1 MKKNIKIWCML
12 VIFILNII
20 LAVIP
25 SNNAWA
31 MKKNQYSIIRV
42 DEGIKYLSV
51 YNDNILLINNEGQ
64 AILRKDEID
73 IKIQGNN
80 FRMLAKN
87 LIINDENK
95 IYDVFNEE
103 FLDEETIDKFE
114 DIIIESKNIFVTG
127 AGRSGLAAKAFAMR
141 LMHLGLSAYVVGE
154 TISPAIYEDDCI
166 IAISG
171 SGETNTIVSAAKI
184 AKNRGSKVLAVTS
197 YPEST
202 LGKLSDAY
210 VFVKG
215 RTKKEV
221 DDENYMKRQIHGN
234 YTSLTPLGTA
244 FELTTLVFLDAIVSE
259 LMEKMQQTE
268 SDLKA
273 RHTVLE

>member
-1 MKKNIKIWCML
+1 MKDSIK
-12 VIFILNII
+12 
-20 LAVIP
+20 
-25 SNNAWA
+25 
-31 MKKNQYSIIRV
+31 
-42 DEGIKYLSV
+42 
-51 YNDNILLINNEGQ
+51 
-64 AILRKDEID
+64 AILENID
-73 IKIQGNN
+73 SAQQ
-80 FRMLAKN
+80 
-87 LIINDENK
+87 
-95 IYDVFNEE
+95 
-103 FLDEETIDKFE
+103 FLDEESVDEFE
-114 DIIIESKNIFVTG
+114 NIIINANNIFVTG

-141 LMHLGLSAYVVGE
+141 LMHLGLSSFVVGE
-154 TISPAIYEDDCI
+154 TISPAINADDCI

-202 LGKLSDAY
+202 LGQLADGY
-210 VFVKG
+210 LFVKG

-234 YTSLTPLGTA
+234 DTSLTPLGTA
-244 FELTTLVFLDAIVSE
+244 FELTTLGFLDAVVSE
-259 LMEKMQQTE
+259 LMEKMEQTE

>member
-1 MKKNIKIWCML
+1 METMKTSIKA
-12 VIFILNII
+12 IL
-20 LAVIP
+20 
-25 SNNAWA
+25 
-31 MKKNQYSIIRV
+31 
-42 DEGIKYLSV
+42 
-51 YNDNILLINNEGQ
+51 DNIESAQ
-64 AILRKDEID
+64 D
-73 IKIQGNN
+73 
-80 FRMLAKN
+80 
-87 LIINDENK
+87 
-95 IYDVFNEE
+95 Y
-103 FLDEETIDKFE
+103 LDEEAIEKFE
-114 DIIIESKNIFVTG
+114 EIIINSKNIFVTG

-184 AKNRGSKVLAVTS
+184 AKNRGSKVLALTS

-202 LGKLSDAY
+202 LGQLCDSY
-210 VFVKG
+210 ILVKG

-221 DDENYMKRQIHGN
+221 DDENYIKRQIHGN

-259 LMEKMQQTE
+259 LMEKMHQTE

>member
-1 MKKNIKIWCML
+1 MKTSIRA
-12 VIFILNII
+12 IL
-20 LAVIP
+20 
-25 SNNAWA
+25 
-31 MKKNQYSIIRV
+31 
-42 DEGIKYLSV
+42 
-51 YNDNILLINNEGQ
+51 DNIESAQ
-64 AILRKDEID
+64 
-73 IKIQGNN
+73 
-80 FRMLAKN
+80 
-87 LIINDENK
+87 
-95 IYDVFNEE
+95 E
-103 FLDEETIDKFE
+103 FLDEQAIEDFE
-114 DIIIESKNIFVTG
+114 DIIINSKNIFVTG

-166 IAISG
+166 VAISG

-184 AKNRGSKVLAVTS
+184 AKNRGSKVLALTS

-202 LGKLSDAY
+202 LGQLADS
-210 VFVKG
+210 FILVKG

-259 LMEKMQQTE
+259 LMEKMHQTE

>member
-1 MKKNIKIWCML
+1 MEIMKTSIK
-12 VIFILNII
+12 
-20 LAVIP
+20 
-25 SNNAWA
+25 
-31 MKKNQYSIIRV
+31 
-42 DEGIKYLSV
+42 
-51 YNDNILLINNEGQ
+51 
-64 AILRKDEID
+64 AIL
-73 IKIQGNN
+73 
-80 FRMLAKN
+80 
-87 LIINDENK
+87 EN
-95 IYDVFNEE
+95 IESAEE
-103 FLDEETIDKFE
+103 FLDEKTIDKFE
-114 DIIIESKNIFVTG
+114 NMIIDANNIFVTG

-141 LMHLGLSAYVVGE
+141 LMHLGLSSYVVGE
-154 TISPAIYEDDCI
+154 TISPAINADDCI

-197 YPEST
+197 YPDST
-202 LGKLSDAY
+202 LGQLADGHLL
-210 VFVKG
+210 VKG

-259 LMEKMQQTE
+259 LMEKMEQTE

>member
-1 MKKNIKIWCML
+1 MEIMKTSINAILDNIK
-12 VIFILNII
+12 
-20 LAVIP
+20 
-25 SNNAWA
+25 NA
-31 MKKNQYSIIRV
+31 
-42 DEGIKYLSV
+42 
-51 YNDNILLINNEGQ
+51 
-64 AILRKDEID
+64 
-73 IKIQGNN
+73 
-80 FRMLAKN
+80 
-87 LIINDENK
+87 
-95 IYDVFNEE
+95 EE

-171 SGETNTIVSAAKI
+171 SGETNTIVSASKI

>member
-1 MKKNIKIWCML
+1 MEIMKTSIKA
-12 VIFILNII
+12 IL
-20 LAVIP
+20 
-25 SNNAWA
+25 
-31 MKKNQYSIIRV
+31 
-42 DEGIKYLSV
+42 
-51 YNDNILLINNEGQ
+51 DNIES
-64 AILRKDEID
+64 A
-73 IKIQGNN
+73 
-80 FRMLAKN
+80 
-87 LIINDENK
+87 
-95 IYDVFNEE
+95 EE
-103 FLDEETIDKFE
+103 FLDEESIQKFE
-114 DIIIESKNIFVTG
+114 DIIIDAKNIFVTG

-166 IAISG
+166 VAISG
-171 SGETNTIVSAAKI
+171 SGETNTIVSAARI
-184 AKNRGSKVLAVTS
+184 SKNRGAKVLALTS
-197 YPEST
+197 YPDST
-202 LGKLSDAY
+202 LGQLCDCY
-210 VFVKG
+210 ILVKG

-259 LMEKMQQTE
+259 LMEKMHQTE

>member
-1 MKKNIKIWCML
+1 MKTSIKAILDNIK
-12 VIFILNII
+12 
-20 LAVIP
+20 
-25 SNNAWA
+25 NA
-31 MKKNQYSIIRV
+31 
-42 DEGIKYLSV
+42 
-51 YNDNILLINNEGQ
+51 
-64 AILRKDEID
+64 
-73 IKIQGNN
+73 
-80 FRMLAKN
+80 
-87 LIINDENK
+87 
-95 IYDVFNEE
+95 EE
-103 FLDEETIDKFE
+103 FLDEKAIDEFE
-114 DIIIESKNIFVTG
+114 EIIINSKNIFVTG

>member
-1 MKKNIKIWCML
+1 MEIMKTSIKA
-12 VIFILNII
+12 IL
-20 LAVIP
+20 
-25 SNNAWA
+25 
-31 MKKNQYSIIRV
+31 
-42 DEGIKYLSV
+42 
-51 YNDNILLINNEGQ
+51 DNIESAQ
-64 AILRKDEID
+64 D
-73 IKIQGNN
+73 
-80 FRMLAKN
+80 
-87 LIINDENK
+87 
-95 IYDVFNEE
+95 Y
-103 FLDEETIDKFE
+103 LDEEAIEKFE
-114 DIIIESKNIFVTG
+114 DIIIQSKNIFVTG

-184 AKNRGSKVLAVTS
+184 AKNRGSKVLALTS
-197 YPEST
+197 YPDST
-202 LGKLSDAY
+202 LGQLADTY
-210 VFVKG
+210 ILVKG

>member
-1 MKKNIKIWCML
+1 MEIMKTSIRA
-12 VIFILNII
+12 IL
-20 LAVIP
+20 
-25 SNNAWA
+25 
-31 MKKNQYSIIRV
+31 
-42 DEGIKYLSV
+42 
-51 YNDNILLINNEGQ
+51 DNIESAQ
-64 AILRKDEID
+64 D
-73 IKIQGNN
+73 
-80 FRMLAKN
+80 
-87 LIINDENK
+87 
-95 IYDVFNEE
+95 
-103 FLDEETIDKFE
+103 FLDEKAIDEFE
-114 DIIIESKNIFVTG
+114 NIIIGSKNIFVTG

-166 IAISG
+166 VAISG
-171 SGETNTIVSAAKI
+171 SGETNTIVSAVRI
-184 AKNRGSKVLAVTS
+184 AKNRGSKVLALTS

-202 LGKLSDAY
+202 LGQLADS
-210 VFVKG
+210 FILVKG

-221 DDENYMKRQIHGN
+221 DDENYIKRQIHGN

-259 LMEKMQQTE
+259 LMEKMHQTE

>member
-1 MKKNIKIWCML
+1 MELMKSSIKAIIGNI
-12 VIFILNII
+12 VS
-20 LAVIP
+20 A
-25 SNNAWA
+25 
-31 MKKNQYSIIRV
+31 
-42 DEGIKYLSV
+42 
-51 YNDNILLINNEGQ
+51 
-64 AILRKDEID
+64 
-73 IKIQGNN
+73 
-80 FRMLAKN
+80 
-87 LIINDENK
+87 
-95 IYDVFNEE
+95 EE
-103 FLDEETIDKFE
+103 FLDADSIDRFE
-114 DIIIESKNIFVTG
+114 NIIIESKNVFVTG

-154 TISPAIYEDDCI
+154 TISPAINEDDCI
-166 IAISG
+166 VAISG

-202 LGKLSDAY
+202 LGELADTCLL
-210 VFVKG
+210 VKG

-221 DDENYMKRQIHGN
+221 DDENYMKRQIYGN

-244 FELTTLVFLDAIVSE
+244 FELTTLVFLDAVVSE
-259 LMEKMQQTE
+259 LMEKMHRTE

>member
-1 MKKNIKIWCML
+1 MKTSIKA
-12 VIFILNII
+12 IL
-20 LAVIP
+20 
-25 SNNAWA
+25 
-31 MKKNQYSIIRV
+31 
-42 DEGIKYLSV
+42 
-51 YNDNILLINNEGQ
+51 DNIVS
-64 AILRKDEID
+64 A
-73 IKIQGNN
+73 
-80 FRMLAKN
+80 
-87 LIINDENK
+87 
-95 IYDVFNEE
+95 EE
-103 FLDEETIDKFE
+103 FLDEEAIDKFE
-114 DIIIESKNIFVTG
+114 DIIIGSKNIFVTG

-166 IAISG
+166 VAISG

-184 AKNRGSKVLAVTS
+184 AKNRGSKVLALTS
-197 YPEST
+197 YPDST
-202 LGKLSDAY
+202 LGQLCDSY
-210 VFVKG
+210 ILVKG

-259 LMEKMQQTE
+259 LMEKMHQTE

>member
-1 MKKNIKIWCML
+1 MEIMKTSIKA
-12 VIFILNII
+12 IL
-20 LAVIP
+20 
-25 SNNAWA
+25 
-31 MKKNQYSIIRV
+31 
-42 DEGIKYLSV
+42 
-51 YNDNILLINNEGQ
+51 DNIESAQ
-64 AILRKDEID
+64 D
-73 IKIQGNN
+73 
-80 FRMLAKN
+80 
-87 LIINDENK
+87 
-95 IYDVFNEE
+95 
-103 FLDEETIDKFE
+103 FLDEEAIDKFE
-114 DIIIESKNIFVTG
+114 DIIIGSKNIFVTG

-184 AKNRGSKVLAVTS
+184 SKKRGAKVLALTS

-202 LGKLSDAY
+202 LGKLADCY
-210 VFVKG
+210 VLVKG

-221 DDENYMKRQIHGN
+221 DDENYMKRQIYGN

-259 LMEKMQQTE
+259 LMEKMHQTE

>member
-1 MKKNIKIWCML
+1 MKTSIKA
-12 VIFILNII
+12 IL
-20 LAVIP
+20 
-25 SNNAWA
+25 
-31 MKKNQYSIIRV
+31 
-42 DEGIKYLSV
+42 
-51 YNDNILLINNEGQ
+51 DNIETAQ
-64 AILRKDEID
+64 
-73 IKIQGNN
+73 
-80 FRMLAKN
+80 
-87 LIINDENK
+87 
-95 IYDVFNEE
+95 E
-103 FLDEETIDKFE
+103 FLDEDSINQFE
-114 DIIIESKNIFVTG
+114 DVIINSTNIFVTG

-141 LMHLGLSAYVVGE
+141 LMHLGLSSYVVGE
-154 TISPAIYEDDCI
+154 TISPAINEDDCI

-202 LGKLSDAY
+202 LGQLADGY
-210 VFVKG
+210 LLVKG

-259 LMEKMQQTE
+259 LMEKMEQTE

>member
-1 MKKNIKIWCML
+1 MKTSIAA
-12 VIFILNII
+12 IL
-20 LAVIP
+20 
-25 SNNAWA
+25 
-31 MKKNQYSIIRV
+31 
-42 DEGIKYLSV
+42 
-51 YNDNILLINNEGQ
+51 DNIQN
-64 AILRKDEID
+64 A
-73 IKIQGNN
+73 
-80 FRMLAKN
+80 
-87 LIINDENK
+87 
-95 IYDVFNEE
+95 EE
-103 FLDEETIDKFE
+103 FLNEDAIDKFE
-114 DIIIESKNIFVTG
+114 NIIIGSENIFVTG

-141 LMHLGLSAYVVGE
+141 LMHLGLSSYVVGE
-154 TISPAIYEDDCI
+154 TISPAINKEDCI

-202 LGKLSDAY
+202 LGQLSDSIL
-210 VFVKG
+210 FVKG
-215 RTKKEV
+215 RTKQEV
-221 DDENYMKRQIHGN
+221 DDENYMKRQIYGN

-259 LMEKMQQTE
+259 LMEKMHQTE

>member
-1 MKKNIKIWCML
+1 MEIMKTSIKA
-12 VIFILNII
+12 IL
-20 LAVIP
+20 
-25 SNNAWA
+25 
-31 MKKNQYSIIRV
+31 
-42 DEGIKYLSV
+42 
-51 YNDNILLINNEGQ
+51 DNIVS
-64 AILRKDEID
+64 A
-73 IKIQGNN
+73 
-80 FRMLAKN
+80 
-87 LIINDENK
+87 
-95 IYDVFNEE
+95 EE
-103 FLDEETIDKFE
+103 FLDEEAIEKFE
-114 DIIIESKNIFVTG
+114 DIIIDSKNIFVTG

-166 IAISG
+166 VAISG

-184 AKNRGSKVLAVTS
+184 AKNRGSKVLALTS
-197 YPEST
+197 YPDST
-202 LGKLSDAY
+202 LGQLCDSY
-210 VFVKG
+210 ILVKG

-259 LMEKMQQTE
+259 LMEKMHQTE

>member
-1 MKKNIKIWCML
+1 MEIMKTSIRA
-12 VIFILNII
+12 IL
-20 LAVIP
+20 
-25 SNNAWA
+25 
-31 MKKNQYSIIRV
+31 
-42 DEGIKYLSV
+42 
-51 YNDNILLINNEGQ
+51 DNIES
-64 AILRKDEID
+64 A
-73 IKIQGNN
+73 
-80 FRMLAKN
+80 
-87 LIINDENK
+87 
-95 IYDVFNEE
+95 EE
-103 FLDEETIDKFE
+103 FLDRNSIDEFE
-114 DIIIESKNIFVTG
+114 NIIINSKNIFVTG

-154 TISPAIYEDDCI
+154 TISPAIYADDCI
-166 IAISG
+166 VAISG

-184 AKNRGSKVLAVTS
+184 AKNRGSKVLALTS

-202 LGKLSDAY
+202 LGQLSDC
-210 VFVKG
+210 FILVKG

>member
-1 MKKNIKIWCML
+1 MELMKNSIEA
-12 VIFILNII
+12 IL
-20 LAVIP
+20 
-25 SNNAWA
+25 
-31 MKKNQYSIIRV
+31 
-42 DEGIKYLSV
+42 
-51 YNDNILLINNEGQ
+51 DNIEG
-64 AILRKDEID
+64 AVEFLEEKEID
-73 IKIQGNN
+73 N
-80 FRMLAKN
+80 F
-87 LIINDENK
+87 EN
-95 IYDVFNEE
+95 
-103 FLDEETIDKFE
+103 
-114 DIIIESKNIFVTG
+114 IIIESNNVFVTG

-141 LMHLGLSAYVVGE
+141 LMHLGVSAYVVGE

-171 SGETNTIVSAAKI
+171 SGETNTIVSAVKI

-202 LGKLSDAY
+202 LGKLADTCLL
-210 VFVKG
+210 VKG

>member
-1 MKKNIKIWCML
+1 MEIMKTSIRA
-12 VIFILNII
+12 IL
-20 LAVIP
+20 
-25 SNNAWA
+25 
-31 MKKNQYSIIRV
+31 
-42 DEGIKYLSV
+42 
-51 YNDNILLINNEGQ
+51 DNIES
-64 AILRKDEID
+64 A
-73 IKIQGNN
+73 
-80 FRMLAKN
+80 
-87 LIINDENK
+87 
-95 IYDVFNEE
+95 EE
-103 FLDEETIDKFE
+103 FLDRESIDKFE
-114 DIIIESKNIFVTG
+114 SVIINSKNIFVTG

-154 TISPAIYEDDCI
+154 TISPAIYADDCI
-166 IAISG
+166 VAISG
-171 SGETNTIVSAAKI
+171 SGETNTIVSAANI
-184 AKNRGSKVLAVTS
+184 AKNRGSKVLALTS

-202 LGKLSDAY
+202 LGQLADC
-210 VFVKG
+210 FILVKG